1 MKFLELKIPPVLLV
15 AMFAALMFG
24 VSKISPTLGLGDS
37 LRLYSFS
44 ITTVLAVTIALSGVW
59 CFKVANTTVN
69 PTKPESSSNLVQ
81 SGIYQ
86 YTRNPMY
93 LGFAFF
99 LFGLGLFLDNI
110 FSVFL
115 VLAFIGYMTEFQ
127 IKPEEQALSKIFGK
141 QFQNYKTNTR
151 RWL

>member
-15 AMFAALMFG
+15 LIFAVLMIFF
-24 VSKISPTLGLGDS
+24 SKIFPNLGLDYKFRS
-37 LRLYSFS
+37 YLFIL
-44 ITTVLAVTIALSGVW
+44 TTILSGAISLSGVW

-69 PTKPESSSNLVQ
+69 PTKPESSSELVQ
-81 SGIYQ
+81 SGIYK

-93 LGFAFF
+93 LGFACF

-110 FSVFL
+110 FSVLL
-115 VLAFIGYMTEFQ
+115 VFGFIIYMSLFQ
-127 IKPEEQALSKIFGK
+127 IKPEEKVLSTIFGNDFK
-141 QFQNYKTNTR
+141 QYKTSTR